1 MTSELNIGLS
11 KVRSGCRP
19 LPSPQAVDFVAID
32 IETAASNRASICS
45 IGVALVR
52 DGLVVASGSQLIN
65 PECSFSKYNIA
76 INGIAESDVGDAP
89 TFPEIWP
96 AVAALL
102 ENGKV
107 CAHSATFDMG
117 ALRASAARYS
127 MSGPTFDVFCTWR
140 LARMVWPDASA
151 WGLGFIAP
159 WLGIDFDHHEAG
171 SDAEA
176 CASVAVAALSATAT
190 SNLHGLANVVN
201 YFPPRMT
208 ASSYQGVRVIDATVL
223 GSADSDHPLN
233 GKVLAFTGGMFS
245 MSRTEAA
252 SLIASLGATFKA
264 SVSALVDYLVIGD
277 ADFVSFAD
285 GQMTRKLAR
294 AVELRAEGS
303 PLEILSERDFVALLN
318 S

>member
-127 MSGPTFDVFCTWR
+127 KSGPTFDVFCTWR

-151 WGLGFIAP
+151 G
-159 WLGIDFDHHEAG
+159 G
-171 SDAEA
+171 S
-176 CASVAVAALSATAT
+176 
-190 SNLHGLANVVN
+190 G
-201 YFPPRMT
+201 
-208 ASSYQGVRVIDATVL
+208 SS
-223 GSADSDHPLN
+223 HP
-233 GKVLAFTGGMFS
+233 G
-245 MSRTEAA
+245 
-252 SLIASLGATFKA
+252 
-264 SVSALVDYLVIGD
+264 
-277 ADFVSFAD
+277 
-285 GQMTRKLAR
+285 
-294 AVELRAEGS
+294 
-303 PLEILSERDFVALLN
+303 
-318 S
+318 